1 MRKTIL
7 AITLVLSLANAD
19 QVVKLQITGMMCP
32 ACVSNVKSS
41 LNGTAGVKDTTVFL
55 KNGTAEV
62 KADSSVK
69 PETLCTSVKSAGY
82 GCKIT
87 K

>member
-1 MRKTIL
+1 MKKTIL
-7 AITLVLSLANAD
+7 LVGLILSVASAD
-19 QVVKLQITGMMCP
+19 KVVKLQITGMMCP

-41 LNGTAGVKDTTVFL
+41 LNGTTGVKDTTVFL

-62 KADSSVK
+62 KADNSVK
-69 PETLCTSVKSAGY
+69 PEALCTTVKSAGY

>member
-1 MRKTIL
+1 MRKSIL
-7 AITLVLSLANAD
+7 AITLLLSLANAD
-19 QVVKLQITGMMCP
+19 QLIKLQITGMMCP

-41 LNGTAGVKDTTVFL
+41 LNGTTGVKETTVFL

-69 PETLCTSVKSAGY
+69 PEALCTTVKSAGY
-82 GCKIT
+82 GCKVA